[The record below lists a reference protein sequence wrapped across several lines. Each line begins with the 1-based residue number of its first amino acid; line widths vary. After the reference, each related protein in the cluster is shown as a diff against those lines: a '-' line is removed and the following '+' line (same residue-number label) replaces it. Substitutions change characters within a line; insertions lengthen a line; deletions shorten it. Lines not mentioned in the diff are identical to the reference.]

1 MTSSL
6 QGETSVV
13 CGVKL
18 ELAEPRPEAPDQ
30 GFVVPNLEL
39 SPICHP
45 QFKPG
50 PPSELAQTVS
60 NFLLEVRSVM
70 RQKSSI
76 FVNAVPFYKCLY

>member
-1 MTSSL
+1 MTSAL
-6 QGETSVV
+6 LGKTSGV
-13 CGVKL
+13 CGEKF
-18 ELAEPRPEAPDQ
+18 ELVEPRPEALDQ
-30 GFVVPNLEL
+30 GFMVRNPKL
-39 SPICHP
+39 P

-76 FVNAVPFYKCLY
+76 FVNAEPFYKCFY